1 MNGPMSDH
9 GLQDRGQ
16 NDAPPARLV
25 MRNLGVTLVISAI
38 LATVFTAWTPASL
51 NPGELAS
58 QLAAAV
64 ESGPPPTSLP
74 QAAIGDV
81 TGSRNLVVGIVAGHS
96 GINPTS
102 GLPDPGAVCPDG
114 LNERDINMQIAKL
127 VVRGLEAAGYKPDL
141 LEEFDKRLVGYR
153 AVALV
158 SIHADSCQP
167 INNDAT
173 GYKVAAA
180 VDTAIP
186 DRAQRLVACLA
197 DRYGQA
203 TGLRYHPNSVT
214 IDMTSY
220 HSFYEINSQTPAAI
234 IETGFLYLDRGFL
247 TAHPEDAARG
257 IVEGIL
263 CYVNNEPVNV
273 PTGN

>member
-1 MNGPMSDH
+1 MSDPH
-9 GLQDRGQ
+9 L
-16 NDAPPARLV
+16 NDSSFSGTPPARQV
-25 MRNLGVTLVISAI
+25 MRNLGVTLVVAAV

-58 QLAAAV
+58 QLASAV
-64 ESGPPPTSLP
+64 DRSGAPTALP

-81 TGSRNLVVGIVAGHS
+81 SGSKNLTIGIVAGHS
-96 GINPTS
+96 GINPSS

-114 LNERDINMQIAKL
+114 LNERDLNMQVAKL
-127 VVRGLEAAGYKPDL
+127 VVRGLEAAGFKVDL

-167 INNDAT
+167 INSDAT
-173 GYKVAAA
+173 GYKVTSSLDSS
-180 VDTAIP
+180 VP
-186 DRAQRLVACLA
+186 DRAQRLVSCLA

-214 IDMTSY
+214 RDMTSY
-220 HSFYEINSQTPAAI
+220 HTFNEVNSQTPAAI
-234 IETGFLYLDRGFL
+234 IETGFLYLDREFL
-247 TAHPEDAARG
+247 TKHADEAARG
-257 IVEGIL
+257 IVEGVL
-263 CYVNNEPVNV
+263 CYVNNEPVNI
-273 PTGN
+273 PSGG

>member
-1 MNGPMSDH
+1 MTDPH
-9 GLQDRGQ
+9 L
-16 NDAPPARLV
+16 NDSRLSGTPPARQV
-25 MRNLGVTLVISAI
+25 MRNLGVTLVVAAV

-51 NPGELAS
+51 SPGELAS
-58 QLAAAV
+58 QLASAV
-64 ESGPPPTSLP
+64 DGAGPPTPLP

-81 TGSRNLVVGIVAGHS
+81 TGTRNLTIGIVAGHS
-96 GINPTS
+96 GLNPDT

-127 VVRGLEAAGYKPDL
+127 VVRGLEAAGFNPDL

-167 INNDAT
+167 INSDAT
-173 GYKVAAA
+173 GYKITAAL
-180 VDTAIP
+180 DTAVP

-214 IDMTSY
+214 RDMTAY
-220 HSFYEINSQTPAAI
+220 HSFYEVNSQTPAAI
-234 IETGFLYLDRGFL
+234 IETGFLYLDREFL
-247 TAHPEDAARG
+247 TKHPEDAARG
-257 IVEGIL
+257 IVEGVL
-263 CYVNNEPVNV
+263 CYVNNEPVNI
-273 PTGN
+273 PSGG

>member
-1 MNGPMSDH
+1 MNGRMPDH
-9 GLQDRGQ
+9 SLQDLGQ
-16 NDAPPARLV
+16 GDAPPARLV
-25 MRNLGVTLVISAI
+25 MRNLGLTLVVSGI

-51 NPGELAS
+51 NPGELAA

-64 ESGPPPTSLP
+64 ESGPVPTALP

-81 TGSRNLVVGIVAGHS
+81 TGSRNLVIGIVSGHS
-96 GINPTS
+96 GINPDL

-114 LNERDINMQIAKL
+114 LNERDVNLQVAKL
-127 VVRGLEAAGYKPDL
+127 VVRGLEAAGFKPDL

-167 INNDAT
+167 INSEAT
-173 GYKVAAA
+173 GYKVSSAL
-180 VDTAIP
+180 DTAIP
-186 DRAQRLVACLA
+186 DRAQRLTACIA

-214 IDMTSY
+214 TDMTSY

-234 IETGFLYLDRGFL
+234 IETGFLYLDREFL
-247 TAHPEDAARG
+247 TGHPEDAARG

-263 CYVNNEPVNV
+263 CYVNNEPVNL
-273 PTGN
+273 PAGN

>member
-1 MNGPMSDH
+1 MTDPQLEDG
-9 GLQDRGQ
+9 GLSGS
-16 NDAPPARLV
+16 PPARQV
-25 MRNLGVTLVISAI
+25 MRNLGVTLVIAAV

-51 NPGELAS
+51 SPGELAS
-58 QLAAAV
+58 QLASAVGRNAA
-64 ESGPPPTSLP
+64 PTPLP
-74 QAAIGDV
+74 QATI
-81 TGSRNLVVGIVAGHS
+81 GIVAGHS
-96 GINPTS
+96 GLNPDT

-127 VVRGLEAAGYKPDL
+127 VVRGLEGAGYKPDL

-173 GYKVAAA
+173 GYKVASAL
-180 VDTAIP
+180 DTAVP

-214 IDMTSY
+214 RDMTAY
-220 HSFYEINSQTPAAI
+220 HSFYEVNSQTPAAI
-234 IETGFLYLDRGFL
+234 IETGFLYLDREFL
-247 TAHPEDAARG
+247 TKHPEDAARG
-257 IVEGIL
+257 IVEGVL
-263 CYVNNEPVNV
+263 CYVNNEPVNI
-273 PTGN
+273 PSGG

>member
-1 MNGPMSDH
+1 MTDH
-9 GLQDRGQ
+9 GLPDRGGSE
-16 NDAPPARLV
+16 APPARLV
-25 MRNLGVTLVISAI
+25 MRNLGVTLVVSAI

-58 QLAAAV
+58 QLASAV
-64 ESGPPPTSLP
+64 ENNPPATPLP
-74 QAAIGDV
+74 QVAIGTT
-81 TGSRNLVVGIVAGHS
+81 TGNQTRLIGIVSGHS
-96 GINPTS
+96 GLNPTS

-114 LNERDINMQIAKL
+114 LNERDVNMQIAKL
-127 VVRGLEAAGYKPDL
+127 VVRGLEAAGFKVDL

-173 GYKVAAA
+173 GYKIASAA
-180 VDTAIP
+180 DTAIP
-186 DRAQRLVACLA
+186 DRAQRLLACIA
-197 DRYGQA
+197 DRYGQD

-214 IDMTSY
+214 RDMTSY
-220 HSFYEINSQTPAAI
+220 HTYYEINSQTPAVI
-234 IETGFLYLDRGFL
+234 IETGFLYLDREFL
-247 TAHPEDAARG
+247 TKHADEAARG

-263 CYVNNEPVNV
+263 CYVNNEPINL